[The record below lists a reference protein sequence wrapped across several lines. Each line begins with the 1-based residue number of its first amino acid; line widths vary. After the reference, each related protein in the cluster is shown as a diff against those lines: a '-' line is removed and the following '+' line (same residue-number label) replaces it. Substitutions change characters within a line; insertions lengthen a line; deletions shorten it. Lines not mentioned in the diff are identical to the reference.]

1 MPAYKLILLA
11 SLLGF
16 CAFSLCVK
24 ENYPFSHYPMYS
36 DPDPTAFYHYLTDG
50 EGKPL
55 ATYAYTG
62 KSAAQVGKIIRTRS
76 LEHAKMLGMEAK
88 KMPPAE
94 WDAVCRD
101 TLAYL
106 HAQSQSN
113 GTPLPA
119 KVRIMR
125 TDIRFEKDQV
135 METPRVLFA
144 E

>member
-1 MPAYKLILLA
+1 MPSYKLILLA
-11 SLLGF
+11 SLAAF
-16 CAFSLCVK
+16 CAFSLWAK

-36 DPDPTAFYHYLTDG
+36 DPDPTAFYHYLTDA

-76 LEHAKMLGMEAK
+76 IERAKKLGTDAK
-88 KMPPAE
+88 KMPQVE

-106 HAQSQSN
+106 HTQSQSN
-113 GTPLPA
+113 GTPLPER
-119 KVRIMR
+119 VRIMR
-125 TDIRFEKDQV
+125 TDIRFEGDHV
-135 METPRVLFA
+135 SETPRVLFA